1 MNPLCRSIWKCIN
14 LDHANIHIT
23 KSKAV
28 AENAA
33 LNDGVDDD
41 DSVAREND
49 DDDDFANAPTDSPF
63 DNDELDD
70 SELFDMDED

>member
-1 MNPLCRSIWKCIN
+1 MQTFTSHLVTRPPS
-14 LDHANIHIT
+14 
-23 KSKAV
+23 S
-28 AENAA
+28 AA

-41 DSVAREND
+41 DSVAREQE
-49 DDDDFANAPTDSPF
+49 DDDFANAPTDSPF